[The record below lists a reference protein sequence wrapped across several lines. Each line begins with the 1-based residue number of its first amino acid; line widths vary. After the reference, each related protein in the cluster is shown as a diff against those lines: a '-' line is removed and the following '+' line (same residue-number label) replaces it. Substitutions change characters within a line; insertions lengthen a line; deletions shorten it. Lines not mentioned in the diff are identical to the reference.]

1 MCQAW
6 ARAGNNS
13 LYLHGDYVGVGSAV
27 NEQSVNKHTVRFRV
41 GNLRSKRKVSEARGT
56 ADWVPMHCF
65 LEEVVFELYVRK
77 LFIIET
83 RSPGNS
89 KIESPK

>member
-1 MCQAW
+1 M
-6 ARAGNNS
+6 
-13 LYLHGDYVGVGSAV
+13 GSTV
-27 NEQSVNKHTVRFRV
+27 NEQSVNKHTVRFR

-56 ADWVPMHCF
+56 ADWVPMHRF

-89 KIESPK
+89 KVESPK

>member
-56 ADWVPMHCF
+56 AYTGYKGEF
-65 LEEVVFELYVRK
+65 L
-77 LFIIET
+77 
-83 RSPGNS
+83 
-89 KIESPK
+89 KILPFRTLESD